1 MKNLL
6 SNDYFK
12 ITNGDMIISLNS
24 LAKRSIENKQN
35 VINAT
40 VGMLFDE
47 DNQLVCF
54 DLIKNIIQNLDYS
67 KFLSYG
73 SVNGGENFESSLY
86 NWLFVNVDFKN
97 NYYAIIPSMGA
108 TGAIYLSL
116 RNYCSKNQEV
126 IISSIRWTNYDSI
139 IKQLGLELKEFNF
152 LSSDDEFDIDSFI
165 SCVNDSCKKHHR
177 AYIIINDPC
186 QNPTG
191 YTLSKDEWI
200 EILRFLNDKS
210 IDYPIILL
218 VDIAYIDFSKS
229 SYDEIFSIMNDFL
242 SENLM
247 IQFTFSVSKSLS
259 IYGLRGGALIGMS
272 NSKDDIIEFKKVCED
287 TSRATWALP
296 NHLTCK
302 IIEQALLTKDN
313 QEGLRKEIESA
324 KQILRKRSEVFLQEC
339 ELINLVVYPY
349 DDGFFILVPCVN
361 PLEVCNKLI
370 LKNIYVVPMCGGLRI
385 SLASITLKQIKRLVK
400 EIKAAI
406 KD

>member
-6 SNDYFK
+6 SNDSFK
-12 ITNGDMIISLNS
+12 ITNGDMIINLNS
-24 LAKRSIENKQN
+24 LAKRNIENKQN

-47 DNQLVCF
+47 DNHLISF
-54 DLIKNIIQNLDYS
+54 ELIKSIIESLDYTQV
-67 KFLSYG
+67 LSYG
-73 SVNGGENFESSLY
+73 SVNGGDNFEIAIY
-86 NWLFVNVDFKN
+86 NWLFENVDFKN

-116 RNYCSKNQEV
+116 RNYRSKSQEV

-152 LSSDDEFDIDSFI
+152 LSGDDQFDIDSFI
-165 SCVNDSCKKHHR
+165 NCVNDSCKKYHR

-218 VDIAYIDFSKS
+218 VDIAYIDFSKY
-229 SYDEIFSIMNDFL
+229 SYSEIFSIMNDFL
-242 SENLM
+242 TENLM
-247 IQFTFSVSKSLS
+247 IQLTFSGSKSLS
-259 IYGLRGGALIGMS
+259 IYGLRGGGLIGLS
-272 NSKDDIIEFKKVCED
+272 SSQDEIIEFKKVCQD

-296 NHLTCK
+296 NHLTCR
-302 IIEQALLTKDN
+302 IIEEALLTKEN
-313 QEGLRKEIESA
+313 RESLKKEIEKA
-324 KQILRKRSEVFLQEC
+324 KLILKKRSELFFQEC

-349 DDGFFILVPCVN
+349 DDGFFILVPCIN
-361 PLEVCNKLI
+361 PLDICNKLI

-385 SLASITLKQIKRLVK
+385 SLASVTLKQIKRLVK
-400 EIKAAI
+400 EIKNAI